1 MDKQRIAEC
10 FARARQSYD
19 REAHVQHQV
28 AERMLRRLLETC
40 KNKEVFT
47 HIAEV
52 GCGTGLYSR
61 LLQKTFHP
69 EMLWLNDLCPEMKES
84 LTELL
89 VLPSVC
95 FTPGDAEEVALPR
108 QARVITSCST
118 LQWFADL
125 PAFFCRCHQ
134 VLPPR
139 GILAFTTFGGENLRE
154 IRTLTGN
161 GLHYPTLP
169 ELRTMLPAGY
179 QVLHASEEV
188 STLGFP
194 TPKEVLRHL
203 KQTGVTGTEKRMWT
217 RARLQA
223 FSEEYIR
230 LFSTADG
237 RVSLTYHPMYVIAEK
252 RETGI

>member
-1 MDKQRIAEC
+1 
-10 FARARQSYD
+10 
-19 REAHVQHQV
+19 
-28 AERMLRRLLETC
+28 MLRRLLETC

-69 EMLWLNDLCPEMKES
+69 EMLWLNDLCPEMEES

-118 LQWFADL
+118 LQWFANL

-161 GLHYPTLP
+161 RP
-169 ELRTMLPAGY
+169 R
-179 QVLHASEEV
+179 
-188 STLGFP
+188 
-194 TPKEVLRHL
+194 
-203 KQTGVTGTEKRMWT
+203 
-217 RARLQA
+217 
-223 FSEEYIR
+223 
-230 LFSTADG
+230 
-237 RVSLTYHPMYVIAEK
+237 IALLD
-252 RETGI
+252 RRFH